1 MNYGLRA
8 LLNLAGRI
16 SNVRFAHDIV
26 AREHSVCLVAGNFSR
41 GLLWDSTA
49 NHVPHSG
56 AAKIME
62 QQSGQS
68 GSFGER
74 VPRSAKVADRLPVSG
89 KEKIFGLLP
98 FPQFRHKQAAFLGE
112 CHGTAFSHAL
122 RAGGSAQQHC
132 NSLFWRNEKQS
143 RFHCPLSHFPSRWPP
158 ARQESRGRRRVSE
171 SWL

>member
-8 LLNLAGRI
+8 LLDLTGRI
-16 SNVRFAHDIV
+16 SNVRIAHDIV

-41 GLLWDSTA
+41 CFLWDSTS

-112 CHGTAFSHAL
+112 CHGTAFSV
-122 RAGGSAQQHC
+122 
-132 NSLFWRNEKQS
+132 F
-143 RFHCPLSHFPSRWPP
+143 RFARIESYGVVEQIHMLATHGQPLPPAPLPLSK
-158 ARQESRGRRRVSE
+158 
-171 SWL
+171 